1 MAEPLPK
8 DGPHRLANWLPSAT
22 WDDLGNFLNVD
33 LP

>member
-1 MAEPLPK
+1 MAEPLRK
-8 DGPHRLANWLPSAT
+8 DGADQLVDWLPSAT